1 MNRGE
6 ARVSPTS
13 RACLYL
19 WGWRG
24 STKRGALEINYRQ
37 HQDQEKAHKKENQ
50 AHGFIKASSA
60 AGTADPAI
68 YHPYS
73 SSWGGASR
81 GRPPQAP
88 PAGAP
93 SGSPRACLRP
103 ALLRLPVPLPG
114 GPVRKTCLA
123 MAAGPAPHR
132 ETPPSHRPRPASAPP
147 PPQHGAGRA
156 PAAWDGR
163 PGNGGARGGAGA
175 WRCPA
180 LGLALPWRLPEG
192 RCCLRVGER
201 WNGRKLISDTFF

>member
-1 MNRGE
+1 MNRGK
-6 ARVSPTS
+6 ARVGPTS
-13 RACLYL
+13 SACLYL

-60 AGTADPAI
+60 AGTTDPAI

-93 SGSPRACLRP
+93 RLPAAPPGPAFAPRSSGCQCHYLGVLWGKRAWPWRP
-103 ALLRLPVPLPG
+103 APLRTGKRRPH
-114 GPVRKTCLA
+114 TALA
-123 MAAGPAPHR
+123 PPRPRRRRSTEPAGP
-132 ETPPSHRPRPASAPP
+132 
-147 PPQHGAGRA
+147 
-156 PAAWDGR
+156 
-163 PGNGGARGGAGA
+163 
-175 WRCPA
+175 
-180 LGLALPWRLPEG
+180 RLPEMAAREMAG
-192 RCCLRVGER
+192 PGGVLGLGAARHWGWLCRGVCQKGGVV
-201 WNGRKLISDTFF
+201 